1 MDRGNY
7 RSVYSSVTIDV
18 DFTRLSG
25 GARGLWSL
33 LVLQPSNGPS
43 GIFYFPL
50 STLSEFSGYPPKVA
64 RKLFDELECEIMD
77 MWFYLQAIRIKHH
90 EIVERAARQN
100 MDLMGM
106 AIGKKE
112 SGDHPQQ

>member
-1 MDRGNY
+1 MGEPNY
-7 RSVYSSVTIDV
+7 NTPNEIR
-18 DFTRLSG
+18 DFALERFAKLAKAKYDAGQEEHG
-25 GARGLWSL
+25 GL
-33 LVLQPSNGPS
+33 
-43 GIFYFPL
+43 I
-50 STLSEFSGYPPKVA
+50 TD

-112 SGDHPQQ
+112 AGDHPQQ